1 MCRHFVPSNRTVNL
15 IPESPERFAFERILE
30 IATQKHEDHDGHDL
44 CALCLIQGWAISAL
58 EGKLAGSGVESPPEC
73 EALLAE
79 ALETLAKF
87 PLGSG
92 LGPEQKSWFVERG
105 YPTYVMIGAFL
116 TPDSVTPST

>member
-1 MCRHFVPSNRTVNL
+1 VNH

-30 IATQKHEDHDGHDL
+30 IATHKHEDHDGHDL

-58 EGKLAGSGVESPPEC
+58 EGKLAASRIESPPQC

-87 PLGSG
+87 PAHPRHLELGSIISWYWERAR
-92 LGPEQKSWFVERG
+92 PTQKLIE
-105 YPTYVMIGAFL
+105 AFL
-116 TPDSVTPST
+116 APDSVTSST

>member
-1 MCRHFVPSNRTVNL
+1 MNL

-58 EGKLAGSGVESPPEC
+58 EGKLTGSKVESPPEC

-87 PLGSG
+87 PIVGVGSG
-92 LGPEQKSWFVERG
+92 DAIFSWWSERCF
-105 YPTYVMIGAFL
+105 PTIKLLDAYFH
-116 TPDSVTPST
+116 PDSVTPST